1 MKLEDY
7 TIHFTWGD
15 FHHQG
20 EMTIVLH
27 PFLLGGGRSISKV
40 KQLIKYIRT
49 SNNPE
54 VIEQIQQFIEQ
65 FNEEFTD
72 TKKATERMVI
82 SLEEKVILAEKMLKA
97 DRESRK
103 QVKKCSGK
111 KGDSA
116 WEAAL
121 DKLNETVKDREDQFK
136 SLKKELS
143 EQKQVLNRLDKNK
156 AFLQE
161 VQKILG

>member
-7 TIHFTWGD
+7 TIHFTWSD

-82 SLEEKVILAEKMLKA
+82 SLEEKVSLAERMLKA
-97 DRESRK
+97 DRDNRNR
-103 QVKKCSGK
+103 VKRFAGK
-111 KGDSA
+111 GKINPA
-116 WEAAL
+116 WE
-121 DKLNETVKDREDQFK
+121 KLNEVVKDRDEQCR

-143 EQKQVLNRLDKNK
+143 EQKQLLNHLDKNK